1 MKMKTPVL
9 SWRARAPGRPKPGEV
24 PAGDRLRYAADEGLS

>member
-9 SWRARAPGRPKPGEV
+9 FLASPKPGEV